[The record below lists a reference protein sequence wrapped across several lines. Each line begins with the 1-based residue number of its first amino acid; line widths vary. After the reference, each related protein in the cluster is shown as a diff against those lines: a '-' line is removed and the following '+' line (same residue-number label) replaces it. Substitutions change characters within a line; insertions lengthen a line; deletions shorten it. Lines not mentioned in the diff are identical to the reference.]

1 MDLEQAMQQF
11 DAVEANIEKVARA
24 WDRLRALIPQGYFF
38 SGAGDPA
45 AVEYRRLY
53 HEFCEL
59 LTGLPEIDGWT
70 VTSLPMD
77 FDEIGRSRLDV
88 EEIGE
93 FEAKVSLE
101 DRIDEP
107 AKQIDEYRIRFAR
120 ERRKLVR
127 RRLEELVT
135 LVDGVIA
142 TPVVEGAAVWSGW
155 GELRELSGEIDRL
168 LNTDASGRVWSDFR
182 RHMSFAMEVDRHD
195 IKERDWP
202 VIRREIHKFVYDASV
217 PTPVTISDLGSLV
230 QSQPSGP
237 VCTKIE
243 WKVID
248 GEAFENL
255 VFDLIIGTRGYE
267 NPQWL
272 MQTNAPD
279 RARDISVTRV
289 HDDALIGILRQR
301 MIIQCKHWLSKSVAD
316 TDIANALTKMAHW
329 EPPAVDIMV
338 VATTGRFTADAVRW
352 VEQHNHQGKRPLI
365 ELWPENAIERML
377 ARRAPLVVKYGLRGG
392 RTGTR

>member
-1 MDLEQAMQQF
+1 MDLEQALQQF
-11 DAVEANIEKVARA
+11 DAVEANIEKIAGA
-24 WDRLRALIPQGYFF
+24 WERLRALIPQGYFF
-38 SGAGDPA
+38 QGAGDPTA
-45 AVEYRRLY
+45 NEYRRLCY
-53 HEFCEL
+53 EFSDL
-59 LTGLPEIDGWT
+59 LAGLPEIDGWT

-77 FDEIGRSRLDV
+77 FDDIGRSRLDV

-93 FEAKVSLE
+93 FEAKLSLE
-101 DRIDEP
+101 SRIDEP
-107 AKQIDEYRIRFAR
+107 ATELDEYRIRFTRKRR
-120 ERRKLVR
+120 ELVR
-127 RRLEELVT
+127 RRLEELVGF
-135 LVDGVIA
+135 VDGIIA
-142 TPVVEGAAVWSGW
+142 TPALKGAAVWFGW
-155 GELRELSGEIDRL
+155 GKLRELSGELERL
-168 LNTDASGRVWSDFR
+168 LGSEASGQAWSDFR
-182 RHMSFAMEVDRHD
+182 RHMSFAMEVDYHD

-202 VIRREIHKFVYDASV
+202 VIRRQIHKCIYDASV
-217 PTPVTISDLGSLV
+217 PTAVAVKDLGLLV

-237 VCTKIE
+237 VSTKIG
-243 WKVID
+243 WKAID
-248 GEAFENL
+248 DEAFENL
-255 VFDLIIGTRGYE
+255 VFDLVIDTRGYE

-289 HDDALIGILRQR
+289 HDDALIGVLRQR

-377 ARRAPLVVKYGLRGG
+377 ARRAPLVVKYGLRGELPAS
-392 RTGTR
+392 R